1 MPRTAD
7 HDERRRQVAEALLRT
22 IARKGLAATTF
33 ADVADELGGSVGL
46 VQRYFRSKS
55 DLLRFGVE
63 HLYQR
68 GEERIEAVERV
79 APVRDLMFRIAH
91 TLLPMDEER
100 RMELTVWLEFLPT
113 AVRDPEMAELHRTT
127 TRQLVDGLA
136 EGLGAA
142 QRAGELS
149 ADLDPRAEAA
159 ALVALAD
166 GLTLHQLA
174 TPDLFDDATAER
186 LLRQHF
192 ARLFAAGTEDA

>member
-33 ADVADELGGSVGL
+33 ADVADELGSSVGL

-68 GEERIEAVERV
+68 GAERIDAVERV
-79 APVRDLMFRIAH
+79 APVRHHMFRIAH
-91 TLLPMDEER
+91 TLLPLEER
-100 RMELTVWLEFLPT
+100 RRELTVWLEFLPT
-113 AVRDPEMAELHRTT
+113 AVRDPEMAELHGTT
-127 TRQLVDGLA
+127 TRTLVEGLA
-136 EGLGAA
+136 EGFEAA
-142 QRAGELS
+142 QRLGELS
-149 ADLDPRAEAA
+149 SDLDPRAEAA

-186 LLRQHF
+186 VLRRHF
-192 ARLFAAGTEDA
+192 DRLFAATTENT

>member
-63 HLYQR
+63 HLYRR

-100 RMELTVWLEFLPT
+100 RMELTVWLEFLPN
-113 AVRDPEMAELHRTT
+113 AVRDPGMAELHRTT

-136 EGLGAA
+136 EGLDAA
-142 QRAGELS
+142 RRLGELP
-149 ADLDPRAEAA
+149 ADLDPHAEAA

-186 LLRQHF
+186 LLRLHF
-192 ARLFAAGTEDA
+192 DRLFSARAEEA